1 MSSLLTTFSTDSQA
15 LEQIAS
21 KQAEVDR
28 LRTDAATL
36 RAEKEQWQVS
46 CLFLPNG
53 TKLTGTEQ

>member
-1 MSSLLTTFSTDSQA
+1 MSPLSCTINTDNQA

-28 LRTDAATL
+28 LRTDASTL

-46 CLFLPNG
+46 SLPCLIG
-53 TKLTGTEQ
+53 YS

>member
-1 MSSLLTTFSTDSQA
+1 MINTDNQA

-28 LRTDAATL
+28 LRTDASTL

-46 CLFLPNG
+46 YQSRTTMG
-53 TKLTGTEQ
+53 YS

>member
-1 MSSLLTTFSTDSQA
+1 MSLPNARSCARLINKA

-28 LRTDAATL
+28 LRTDAANL

-46 CLFLPNG
+46 LFGLSRDMS
-53 TKLTGTEQ
+53 

>member
-1 MSSLLTTFSTDSQA
+1 MSSLFTTFSTDGQA

-46 CLFLPNG
+46 YFFSSSR
-53 TKLTGTEQ
+53 TKLTRTE

>member
-1 MSSLLTTFSTDSQA
+1 MFVPNAKDRAWLIPQA

-28 LRTDAATL
+28 LRTDAANL

-46 CLFLPNG
+46 
-53 TKLTGTEQ
+53 

>member
-1 MSSLLTTFSTDSQA
+1 MSIPNAKYRAWLIHQA

-28 LRTDAATL
+28 LRTDAANL

-46 CLFLPNG
+46 LRRLCRDVS
-53 TKLTGTEQ
+53 